1 MATTNVIIGN
11 YNHEKTRFCELPNT
25 AESLKNCPLRRLQG
39 LNGITYRETTQE
51 NSTLRKVYIN
61 VDDTNSD
68 GAWLTMDCL
77 YTVAK
82 YICKKCEYNKEKQR

>member
-1 MATTNVIIGN
+1 MATTSVIIGN
-11 YNHEKTRFCELPNT
+11 YDHKKTRFCELPNT
-25 AESLKNCPLRRLQG
+25 EDSLKVCPLRRFQG

-51 NSTLRKVYIN
+51 NSALRNVYIN
-61 VDDTNSD
+61 VDNTNDD

-82 YICKKCEYNKEKQR
+82 YICKKCEYNKINQR

>member
-1 MATTNVIIGN
+1 MATTSVIIGN
-11 YNHEKTRFCELPNT
+11 YDHKTTRLCELPNT
-25 AESLKNCPLRRLQG
+25 EDSLKVCPLRRFQG

-61 VDDTNSD
+61 VDNTNDD
-68 GAWLTMDCL
+68 GAWLTIDCL

-82 YICKKCEYNKEKQR
+82 YICKKCEYNKINQR